1 MPTYGPVA
9 ALALSTS
16 AAVVILAAGCDL
28 RSDRMRPAVG
38 PPATGLGADVVRAVE
53 VSSTLSMPSLRV
65 VTPEM
70 LRDVQQRALT
80 DAGAYGAG
88 GRYVMRTKIVKL
100 EGGGSGIGFNRY
112 ALVAI
117 DNRVVDDRDPAWD
130 WHDERSAS
138 PGLLPIPGQTFAGVD
153 AQREAFE
160 AAVRDVAGETAR
172 AVRDTLER
180 RSKETP

>member
-1 MPTYGPVA
+1 
-9 ALALSTS
+9 
-16 AAVVILAAGCDL
+16 
-28 RSDRMRPAVG
+28 MRPSVG
-38 PPATGLGADVVRAVE
+38 PPATGLGAHVVRTVE
-53 VSSTLSMPSLRV
+53 VSSALSMPSLRV

-70 LRDVQQRALT
+70 LRDVLQRALT

-88 GRYVMRTKIVKL
+88 GRYVLHTKIVRL

-117 DNRVVDDRDPAWD
+117 DNRLVDDRDPAWN
-130 WHDERSAS
+130 WHDEASAS
-138 PGLLPIPGQTFAGVD
+138 PGMLPIPGQTFAGMD

-160 AAVRDVAGETAR
+160 AAVSNVAGQTAR

-180 RSKETP
+180 RSKESP